1 MSKPP
6 GDRPASTA
14 NYLTFDLSPLTLA
27 FSLQSLETFA
37 ATGELTETF
46 GLLARFVP
54 AATLQQLRQV
64 MQIQIRENPT
74 VISQFIHCQMG
85 DELLHRLGNSVR
97 SQPGVNGADALKLA
111 LMAAVKSAAGLTP
124 LNVLRQFPGDAVR
137 VDVRLIGQLW
147 QEWKQLAQDRDRAIA
162 TLIQQSH
169 RAAATTRIDFT
180 QRPDLRLSG
189 PFTVS
194 THLLTVPLSPPT
206 AVEEL
211 QAIAYLPADLPHPAP
226 LVVVSHGLGALPDN
240 YPYLAN
246 HLASHG
252 IAVAVLSHRGSD
264 RHRLY
269 AFMNGEHREL
279 MEPQEFLY
287 RRRELSAL
295 LDHLERRTAED
306 PQWQNKI
313 DLERTGILGISF
325 GGTTALALGGATLN
339 RTRLPRCCGKAQS
352 LTLNLSTLL
361 QCTARQLPD
370 DLTSLRDLRIKAAI
384 AAFPPTSL
392 IFGQEGMAN
401 VSVPTL
407 MVTASRDQLT
417 PPVAEQIQ
425 PFSWLSTAD
434 KYLALL
440 DPGNHF
446 TVDASG
452 SEQRMPDFMRGDRP
466 DPEIGR
472 SYLKALSVAFFHH
485 YLCPPGDLN
494 YSDYLS
500 AAYAQTISQA
510 SLRLHLVR

>member
-1 MSKPP
+1 MSKPSD
-6 GDRPASTA
+6 DRPSTTASRI
-14 NYLTFDLSPLTLA
+14 TFDLPPLT
-27 FSLQSLETFA
+27 FPVSLQSLEQFA
-37 ATGELTETF
+37 ATGELTGVF
-46 GLLARFVP
+46 GLLAWFLP
-54 AATLQQLRQV
+54 AATLRQLRQV
-64 MQIQIRENPT
+64 MQIQIQENPT

-85 DELLHRLGNSVR
+85 DELLHRLGNTVQSE
-97 SQPGVNGADALKLA
+97 PGVNGAEALRTA
-111 LMAAVKSAAGLTP
+111 LMAAAKSSAGLTV
-124 LNVLRQFPGDAVR
+124 LNALRHFPGEAVR

-162 TLIQQSH
+162 TLVQQSN
-169 RAAATTRIDFT
+169 RAASTTHLDFT
-180 QRPDLRLSG
+180 QQPDLRLAG
-189 PFTVS
+189 PFSVS
-194 THLLTVPLSPPT
+194 TDSLAIPISPAT

-226 LVVVSHGLGALPDN
+226 LVIVSHGLGALPDN

-264 RHRLY
+264 RHRLF
-269 AFMNGEHREL
+269 AFMNGEHQEL
-279 MEPQEFLY
+279 IEPQEFLH

-295 LDHLERRTAED
+295 LDDLERRNTED
-306 PQWQNKI
+306 PLWQNKL

-325 GGTTALALGGATLN
+325 GGTTALALAGATLN
-339 RTRLPRCCGKAQS
+339 RTQFSQCCGKEQP

-361 QCTARQLPD
+361 QCTAHPLPD
-370 DLTSLRDLRIKAAI
+370 DLTSLRDPRIKAAI

-392 IFGQEGMAN
+392 IFGPQGMAN

-425 PFSWLSTAD
+425 PFSWLSTPD

-452 SEQRMPDFMRGDRP
+452 AEQRMPDFMRGKRP

-472 SYLKALSVAFFHH
+472 SYLKALSVAFFHQ
-485 YLCPPGDLN
+485 YLSPPGDLD
-494 YSDYLS
+494 YSDYLT
-500 AAYAQTISQA
+500 AAYAKAISQS